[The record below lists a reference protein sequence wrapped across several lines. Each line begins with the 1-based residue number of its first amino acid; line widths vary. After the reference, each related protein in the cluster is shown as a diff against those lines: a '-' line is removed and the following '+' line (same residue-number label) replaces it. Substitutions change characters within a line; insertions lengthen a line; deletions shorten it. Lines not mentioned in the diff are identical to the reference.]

1 MKKLRVIQIGTGH
14 DHAPG
19 IAESIRFLSDV
30 YVFVGIVEENEAL
43 RKKAETNEVY
53 KDLPFFTWE
62 EALAQK
68 PDAFFVETE
77 EHELVGTAIRA
88 IEAGYHVHMD
98 KPGSENSEE
107 FHRLCELAKAKKL
120 ELSLGYMYRHH
131 IGVLYAKEMVD
142 TGRIGELISVE
153 AHMSLCYDKE
163 KREWLSKFK
172 GGMMYFLGCHLID
185 LVVQFRGFPDE
196 IIPFN
201 SKTMVDG
208 VDSVDYGFA
217 VLKYKNGVS
226 FVKTNCNEPNGQNRR
241 QLVVSGRD
249 GTIEIR
255 PLEIPT
261 GLGTDTTY
269 IRATLDGK
277 TDSIDN
283 SNKIHLGPQRRYE
296 RMLRKFA
303 LYIQGEEE
311 NPFTYDYEAKLHDLI
326 LKACE

>member
-19 IAESIRFLSDV
+19 IAETIRFLDD
-30 YVFVGIVEENEAL
+30 VFVFLGIVEEKEEL
-43 RKKAETNEVY
+43 RKIAEENEIY
-53 KDLPFFTWE
+53 SGLPFLSWE
-62 EALAQK
+62 EALK
-68 PDAFFVETE
+68 LEPDAFFVETE
-77 EHELVGTAIRA
+77 EHELVGTAIKV
-88 IEAGYHVHMD
+88 INAGYPVHMD

-107 FHRLCELAKAKKL
+107 FHRLCDLAKSKNL
-120 ELSLGYMYRHH
+120 VLSLGYMYRHH
-131 IGVLYAKEMVD
+131 IGILQAKELVD
-142 TGRIGELISVE
+142 AGRIGELISVE
-153 AHMSLCYDKE
+153 AHMSLCYGKE

-201 SKTMVDG
+201 SKTMIDG

-226 FVKTNCNEPNGQNRR
+226 FVKSNSNEPNGQDRR
-241 QLVVSGRD
+241 QVVISGRD

-261 GLGTDTTY
+261 GLGTDTTLL
-269 IRATLDGK
+269 RATLDGK
-277 TDSIDN
+277 VDCVDAS
-283 SNKIHLGPQRRYE
+283 SKIHLGPQRRYE

-303 LYIQGEEE
+303 LYVMGEEE